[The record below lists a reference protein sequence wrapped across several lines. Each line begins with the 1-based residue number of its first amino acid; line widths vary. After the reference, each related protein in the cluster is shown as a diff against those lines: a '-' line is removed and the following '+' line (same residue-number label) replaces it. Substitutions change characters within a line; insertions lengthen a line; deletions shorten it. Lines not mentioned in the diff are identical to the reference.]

1 MPFNSNSLKR
11 SLFSTLAAVLVSTGA
26 AFSESP
32 VENTLPAL
40 PTPTAQHQW
49 LKQLVGSWE
58 GETEMQGMPGKPAE
72 HAKSTE
78 NVRPVGEFWTMTE
91 VKSTMMQ
98 KPFVGNMTMGYDAE
112 KGKFIATWVDS
123 MTGKLWE
130 YEGMLDDSQKVLTLE
145 TEGVCPMNPG
155 KVSKFKEVLE
165 LNDANHKTY
174 TSSIMGE
181 DGKWMTM
188 FTSHS
193 KRK

>member
-1 MPFNSNSLKR
+1 
-11 SLFSTLAAVLVSTGA
+11 
-26 AFSESP
+26 
-32 VENTLPAL
+32 
-40 PTPTAQHQW
+40 
-49 LKQLVGSWE
+49 
-58 GETEMQGMPGKPAE
+58 
-72 HAKSTE
+72 
-78 NVRPVGEFWTMTE
+78 
-91 VKSTMMQ
+91 
-98 KPFVGNMTMGYDAE
+98 
-112 KGKFIATWVDS
+112 